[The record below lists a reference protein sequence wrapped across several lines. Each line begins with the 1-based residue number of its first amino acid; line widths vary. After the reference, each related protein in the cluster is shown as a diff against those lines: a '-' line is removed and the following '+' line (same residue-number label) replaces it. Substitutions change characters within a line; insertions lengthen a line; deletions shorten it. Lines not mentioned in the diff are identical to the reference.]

1 MMNDLVLG
9 LVLSVASAFL
19 FSVSNMF
26 VARGMS
32 LQHVSGGVLATIL
45 FSSLM
50 IFAVSIVTGEFLH
63 IWSMGF
69 YPALLFMFAGGLN
82 FILGRGLNYTGMV
95 LLGPSRGST
104 ITSSQSLFAVFFG
117 FLLIA
122 EPLTLVGAL
131 GVMLSFFGT
140 IMVTTGNDHGKRIN
154 SRGLL
159 FSLSAAIFVGL
170 SVVVIRAADILT
182 PLPVDGA
189 LISYLTAGVFYFA
202 LNIARTRDIRR
213 VVAGKRL
220 GMLAAAGSASG
231 LAQSARFVA
240 LLVAPIVLV
249 APIITANP
257 LFTMLLSFF
266 TMRGVESLS
275 GRLLVGAVLIVS
287 GVVVISYSLG
297 I

>member
-1 MMNDLVLG
+1 MNDLVYG
-9 LVLSVASAFL
+9 LVLSIVSAFL
-19 FSVSNMF
+19 FSISNMF
-26 VARGMS
+26 VSRGMS

-50 IFAVSIVTGEFLH
+50 IFIVSLATGEFFH
-63 IWSMGF
+63 IGSIGL
-69 YPALLFMFAGGLN
+69 YPTLLYMFAGALN

-117 FLLIA
+117 VLLIA
-122 EPLTLVGAL
+122 EPLTLIGAA
-131 GVMLSFFGT
+131 GVVLSFFGT
-140 IMVTTGNDHGKRIN
+140 IMVTTGNAHGKKLN

-170 SVVVIRAADILT
+170 SVVVIRAANLLS

-189 LISYLTAGVFYFA
+189 LVSYLTAALFYFI
-202 LNIARTRDIRR
+202 LNLVRTRDIRK
-213 VVAGKRL
+213 VIAGKRVS
-220 GMLAAAGSASG
+220 MLAAAGSASG
-231 LAQSARFVA
+231 LAQSARFIS
-240 LLVAPIVLV
+240 LLVAPVVLV

-257 LFTMLLSFF
+257 LFTMLLSFI
-266 TMRGVESLS
+266 TMRGVESLN
-275 GRLLVGAVLIVS
+275 GRLILGAVFIII
-287 GVVVISYSLG
+287 GVAVISYSLG